1 MFIIKSKRKY
11 RSTQNPKLR
20 MKSVFL
26 LSVKTV
32 FITVFRFVLQIT
44 CSQKLYLYNFYKLI
58 SPILAFCAF
67 LKTFIFSVLI
77 AVKKQ
82 LLDPINH

>member
-32 FITVFRFVLQIT
+32 FITVFTDSKNSNEYSFQVCFTNNLQLKI
-44 CSQKLYLYNFYKLI
+44 I
-58 SPILAFCAF
+58 SL
-67 LKTFIFSVLI
+67 
-77 AVKKQ
+77 
-82 LLDPINH
+82 